1 MAQKLQCP
9 SRRVD
14 VLTGRW
20 DKKRKDDT
28 KHLEMNLKE
37 KRKTLTV
44 LKYQLKEKESTAYLE
59 KSQRNIKKLK
69 DEIQSVQEEINVIA
83 QKRWGRKP
91 EFSDDEKEE
100 FK

>member
-1 MAQKLQCP
+1 VAQKLQCP

-44 LKYQLKEKESTAYLE
+44 LKYELKEKESTVYLE
-59 KSQRNIKKLK
+59 SSRRDTKMLKVQIEYVQREIDVISQKI
-69 DEIQSVQEEINVIA
+69 
-83 QKRWGRKP
+83 WGRKP
-91 EFSDDEKEE
+91 ELSDDVKEE